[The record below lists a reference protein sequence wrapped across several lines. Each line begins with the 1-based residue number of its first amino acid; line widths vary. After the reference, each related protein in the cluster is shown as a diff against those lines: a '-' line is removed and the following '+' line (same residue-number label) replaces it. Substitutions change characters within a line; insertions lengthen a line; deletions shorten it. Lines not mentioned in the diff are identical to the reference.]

1 MTKITSRAVP
11 IALAS
16 ALFFTL
22 TYVLNRR
29 AAVDGG
35 HWAWTASLRYLLTM
49 PMLGL
54 VLGARGGVRPVLAAM
69 RSRPGPWFLWSAVGF
84 VLFYVCLAG
93 AAASGPSWLVAAG
106 FQLTVVAGMLLA
118 PLLYVDERR
127 RVPPRALA
135 IGLVIVSGVLLMQL
149 GHFGDG
155 LDGGA
160 WLALG
165 CVVVSAF
172 TYPLGN
178 RRMLL
183 HLEREGRALGSL
195 QRVFGM
201 TLASIPLWLM
211 IAGYAWWV
219 SGPPPLEHV
228 LLASGVALSAGVIAT
243 VLFFEATARVQGDPV
258 ALGAVEAMQGSE
270 LLFATVM
277 GVLLLGEPWPTGW
290 TLAGAVVVI
299 LGLVAFASLGGA
311 KAQARDGALLAR
323 EATRKY

>member
-1 MTKITSRAVP
+1 MTPRASRAVP
-11 IALAS
+11 LALAS

-29 AAVDGG
+29 AAVTGG
-35 HWAWTASLRYLLTM
+35 HWAWTASLRYLLTL
-49 PMLGL
+49 PMIAVAVGSR
-54 VLGARGGVRPVLAAM
+54 RGGIRPVLTAM
-69 RSRPGPWFLWSAVGF
+69 RERPAPWLLWSGVGF
-84 VLFYVCLAG
+84 VLFYVCMAW

-118 PLLYVDERR
+118 PLLYEDDRR

-135 IGLVIVSGVLLMQL
+135 VGLVIVAGVVVMQL
-149 GHFGDG
+149 GHFGGG
-155 LDGGA
+155 LDAGA

-165 CVVVSAF
+165 AVTVSAF

-183 HLEREGRALGSL
+183 HLEHERRTLDSL

-201 TLASIPLWLM
+201 TLASIPLWLVV
-211 IAGYAWWV
+211 AAYAWW
-219 SGPPPLEHV
+219 SAGPPPVEQIA
-228 LLASGVALSAGVIAT
+228 LAAGVALSAGVIAT

-270 LLFATVM
+270 LLFSTIM
-277 GVLLLGEPWPTGW
+277 GVILLGEPWPTGW
-290 TLAGAVVVI
+290 TLAGAAVVI
-299 LGLVAFASLGGA
+299 LGLVGFAAVGRGERRSALA
-311 KAQARDGALLAR
+311 PIRASEPRD
-323 EATRKY
+323 E